1 MNNRKFS
8 KLNLNH
14 VVAIGFVLLCAP
26 PLSAQEPSPRREF
39 NLDLPLLDMPFNAK
53 TRGTVPSM
61 SQSLAASR
69 TFYDLAH
76 LGLESTFELKPRA
89 SGWEG
94 FKSKFAYA
102 VSDFFLLQTLPG
114 GQAWLHE
121 EWHRAVM
128 ANRGVASYNDVYNLK
143 IFSSLIAVS
152 QESDSDLVA
161 LKRDHPADQVRLAA
175 AGMEAEHALAQD
187 LESDTFFNENP
198 SYRTFLL
205 WSLNTSPIGYLGAC
219 ASDTADKET
228 DKQNKADGASIP
240 KRDFIGLDCTGWIR
254 DLNRPEESFA
264 ARGTHPSGVG
274 INRYTKFSD
283 LTPTEKDY
291 LRLNRNLSYL
301 NLINPFMFGHDS
313 FQGAGL
319 FGESEARY
327 NMNLRHDLTSFGTS
341 LSANMYYASSF
352 LKTRATLFGYHN
364 HLNWY
369 TGMEI
374 NVLDLPVPG
383 FGDWLAS
390 VRAQL
395 WQQPKNFSFHTN
407 EAMSGGLLG
416 VKLAYNRF
424 TYTNPYIS
432 LTGKTRGWVSGEVE
446 QEKNLST
453 IVGVTSRL

>member
-1 MNNRKFS
+1 MKNTKS
-8 KLNLNH
+8 LLKKLSR
-14 VVAIGFVLLCAP
+14 VAAIGLALLCAS
-26 PLSAQEPSPRREF
+26 PLSAQEPSPKRQF

-61 SQSLAASR
+61 SQSIAVSR

-76 LGLESTFELKPRA
+76 LGLESTFDLNPRA

-94 FKSKFAYA
+94 FKSRFAYA
-102 VSDFFLLQTLPG
+102 FSDFFLLHKLPG
-114 GQAWLHE
+114 GQAWVHE

-143 IFSSLIAVS
+143 LFSSLIAVS
-152 QESDSDLVA
+152 HESDSDLVA

-198 SYRTFLL
+198 SYRVFLL

-228 DKQNKADGASIP
+228 DKQNQADGGSIP
-240 KRDFIGLDCTGWIR
+240 KRDFIGFDCTGWIR

-283 LTPTEKDY
+283 LTATEKDY

-301 NLINPFMFGHDS
+301 NLINPFMFLRNA
-313 FQGAGL
+313 FQGGGL
-319 FGESEARY
+319 FGENEARY

-341 LSANMYYASSF
+341 LSANMFYASSF
-352 LKTRATLFGYHN
+352 LKTRATLFAYHN

-369 TGMEI
+369 PGMEI

-383 FGDWLAS
+383 SVDWLAS

-395 WQQPKNFSFHTN
+395 WQQPKNFSFHTKD
-407 EAMSGGLLG
+407 AMEGGLLG